1 MRAPVLDSCGVNSD
15 LKILNRF
22 EVCQGARP
30 HPAAREDRAPLA
42 GALQTKSGGG
52 DDMGYVIAWL
62 LGVPVTLL
70 VLFWLFFGR

>member
-1 MRAPVLDSCGVNSD
+1 MLDSCGVNSD
-15 LKILNRF
+15 LKILNRSD
-22 EVCQGARP
+22 VCQGAGP
-30 HPAAREDRAPLA
+30 TPGARDERAPLA
-42 GALQTKSGGG
+42 GALHTKPGGG